1 MGKSANTAAQG
12 GGDSRGAS
20 STAILLQKKSGK
32 TTLGGPPATSAI
44 SGATAEK
51 GENGLKTASE
61 SAGMA
66 VLEAQTTQVGGT
78 SRPGGGGSS
87 EARESGPR
95 PAVDLH
101 PMQSAQKSHT
111 GGAQSM
117 SYKGALKK
125 NFRQVDGEHKGR
137 QAFDLELTVM
147 EEGLPLQELLQI
159 MTEKN
164 AKWYKAGP
172 RGEDLNCIEK
182 TNSGVNP
189 RSAHTGESFQVYK
202 YNSESAQMDTLAKA
216 QKHIQ
221 SFTDSEG
228 TYALRHNVT
237 IVIGAFSPS
246 LHAHRVCI
254 ERQRQKTYTFEGKLS
269 DQETKQRKITQDG
282 KAWNQVLGKLKPKVT
297 TLLEESGSH
306 CLDFR
311 AVFRNQGQYGLQL
324 GVLVLNTP
332 SEARMVA
339 AAIDGQDYNGVVVR
353 ARVEALPVEEQ
364 SRTLDMQ
371 GEAWPAEVSGISE
384 ADKVDL
390 EALRRHLNSALTQD
404 RFKGI
409 FGSQPILRILAD
421 HSGVTVLCLQS
432 AEVRQQLAMRLK
444 TVKVPGLSNKR
455 VFFRGP
461 SGAVSEA
468 CRAQR
473 RRVRSQ
479 SPPEVSSPESGEAS
493 PEQAAC
499 KPKPLL
505 EPPHCSALQDA
516 ANIPAVS
523 VGALSNNVPSEAGA
537 APFHQIL
544 PPHSPAEAI
553 ACVSPVTTHNRFDA
567 FEDGEVDMED
577 EQDED
582 GGEEDTE
589 VLQVSPVQVVVYGSQ
604 ETEDEYIALPKG
616 RTPGAKNK
624 RDALT
629 PDQDPNGQADVSKE
643 GTSLCKTQKTLTL
656 SPLEGSSAIKGGP
669 SLHAKSSLSWA
680 DDIVVGKEASPPPEG
695 GPD

>member
-1 MGKSANTAAQG
+1 MPGPSSGTGFRPPEVGKSANTAAQG

-164 AKWYKAGP
+164 VKWYKAGP

-202 YNSESAQMDTLAKA
+202 YNSESAQIDTLAKA

-246 LHAHRVCI
+246 LHA
-254 ERQRQKTYTFEGKLS
+254 TF
-269 DQETKQRKITQDG
+269 
-282 KAWNQVLGKLKPKVT
+282 
-297 TLLEESGSH
+297 
-306 CLDFR
+306 DFR
-311 AVFRNQGQYGLQL
+311 PA
-324 GVLVLNTP
+324 GVCP
-332 SEARMVA
+332 
-339 AAIDGQDYNGVVVR
+339 
-353 ARVEALPVEEQ
+353 
-364 SRTLDMQ
+364 
-371 GEAWPAEVSGISE
+371 
-384 ADKVDL
+384 
-390 EALRRHLNSALTQD
+390 
-404 RFKGI
+404 
-409 FGSQPILRILAD
+409 
-421 HSGVTVLCLQS
+421 
-432 AEVRQQLAMRLK
+432 
-444 TVKVPGLSNKR
+444 
-455 VFFRGP
+455 
-461 SGAVSEA
+461 
-468 CRAQR
+468 
-473 RRVRSQ
+473 
-479 SPPEVSSPESGEAS
+479 
-493 PEQAAC
+493 
-499 KPKPLL
+499 
-505 EPPHCSALQDA
+505 
-516 ANIPAVS
+516 
-523 VGALSNNVPSEAGA
+523 
-537 APFHQIL
+537 
-544 PPHSPAEAI
+544 
-553 ACVSPVTTHNRFDA
+553 
-567 FEDGEVDMED
+567 
-577 EQDED
+577 
-582 GGEEDTE
+582 
-589 VLQVSPVQVVVYGSQ
+589 
-604 ETEDEYIALPKG
+604 
-616 RTPGAKNK
+616 
-624 RDALT
+624 
-629 PDQDPNGQADVSKE
+629 
-643 GTSLCKTQKTLTL
+643 
-656 SPLEGSSAIKGGP
+656 
-669 SLHAKSSLSWA
+669 
-680 DDIVVGKEASPPPEG
+680 
-695 GPD
+695 